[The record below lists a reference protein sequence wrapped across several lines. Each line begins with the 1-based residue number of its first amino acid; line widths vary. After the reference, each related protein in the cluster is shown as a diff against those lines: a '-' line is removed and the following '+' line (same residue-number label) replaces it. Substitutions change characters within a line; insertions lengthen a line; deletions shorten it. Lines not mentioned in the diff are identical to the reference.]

1 MIIRTVA
8 CLLAIFFSDLG
19 QAEIYTWKDA
29 QGRTHFG
36 DRPPADS
43 TPKQLELK
51 INTIHRPEVQR
62 LDTDT
67 DLEMEMAVER
77 KVVIYSTDWC
87 GVCTQAKRHFKRN
100 NIPYKEYDVEKSA
113 RGRRDFK
120 RLKGSGVPIIL
131 VGNQRMNGFSAER
144 FDLLYHH

>member
-1 MIIRTVA
+1 MIIRTIA
-8 CLLAIFFSDLG
+8 CLLAIFVSGLC

-51 INTIHRPEVQR
+51 INTIHRPEVQS
-62 LDTDT
+62 LATD
-67 DLEMEMAVER
+67 MAVER
-77 KVVIYSTDWC
+77 QVVIYTTDWC
-87 GVCTQAKRHFKRN
+87 GVCSQAKRHFKLN
-100 NIPYKEYDVEKSA
+100 NIPYKEYDVEKSS

-120 RLKGSGVPIIL
+120 RLNGSGVPIIL
-131 VGNQRMNGFSAER
+131 VGNQRMNGFSPER
-144 FDLLYHH
+144 FDQLYLH